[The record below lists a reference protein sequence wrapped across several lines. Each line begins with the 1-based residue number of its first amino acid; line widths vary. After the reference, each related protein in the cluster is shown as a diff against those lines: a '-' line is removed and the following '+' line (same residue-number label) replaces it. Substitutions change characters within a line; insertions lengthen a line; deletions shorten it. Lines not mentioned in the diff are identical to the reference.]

1 MSIILKKHIMKK
13 ILIVGLL
20 IGVVFSCKAQTLPIE
35 KKIDYIIA
43 RNGIPESVTYLQDS
57 NNLLDKFIGTWN
69 GVYKDKI
76 FEFRISKV
84 TVIPGRIKEDILI
97 IRYLIKNTNGV
108 VFEDTR
114 ALPESSPLVIKGDYI
129 ESTTYALNYIG
140 NNSKCGRSGTI
151 FIDWLKGSNNTKMT
165 LFLEPEQMITSSQ
178 ECPNG
183 RVAQIIPHEQII
195 LTKQ

>member
-35 KKIDYIIA
+35 KKIDHIIA

-69 GVYKDKI
+69 GVYQDKI

-84 TVIPGRIKEDILI
+84 TVMPGRIKEDILI
-97 IRYLIKNTNGV
+97 IRYLIKNTSGV

-114 ALPESSPLVIKGDYI
+114 ALPQSSPLVIKGDYI

-151 FIDWLKGSNNTKMT
+151 FIDWLKDNNTKMT
-165 LFLEPEQMITSSQ
+165 LFLEPEQMIISSQ

-183 RVAQIIPHEQII
+183 RAQQIIPQEQII
-195 LTKQ
+195 LSKE

>member
-20 IGVVFSCKAQTLPIE
+20 IGVVFSGKAQTLPIE

-69 GVYKDKI
+69 GVYQDKI

-84 TVIPGRIKEDILI
+84 TVMPGRIKEDILI

-114 ALPESSPLVIKGDYI
+114 ALPQSSPLVIKGDYI

-151 FIDWLKGSNNTKMT
+151 FIDWLKGNNTKMT
-165 LFLEPEQMITSSQ
+165 LFLEPEQMIISSQ

-183 RVAQIIPHEQII
+183 RAQQIIPHEQII
-195 LTKQ
+195 LSKE